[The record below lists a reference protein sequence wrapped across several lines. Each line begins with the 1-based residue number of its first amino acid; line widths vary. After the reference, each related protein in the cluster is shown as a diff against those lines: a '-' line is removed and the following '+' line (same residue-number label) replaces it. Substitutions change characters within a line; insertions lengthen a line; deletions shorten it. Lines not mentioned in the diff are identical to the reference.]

1 MKPAEEL
8 TYTEA
13 VAELES
19 IVAKLRG
26 DNCDVD
32 ALTAMTRRAAE
43 HALPPPTPNCA
54 PYSTALRVRNEKN
67 ALDSGGSCG
76 SGSLHT

>member
-26 DNCDVD
+26 DNCDGD

-43 HALPPPTPNCA
+43 LLAACRARL
-54 PYSTALRVRNEKN
+54 TATDAELR
-67 ALDSGGSCG
+67 AILDSLESPQ
-76 SGSLHT
+76 